1 MGLESQLTVC
11 GIVDESR
18 AADASGVNFTT
29 GHVLAEKLLAN
40 EGGVNLAICE
50 ILKDDALKP
59 LILFWCFLNDLITD
73 VFDYQ
78 VKLFFLW
85 LFDLFLL
92 DFGLYFCFLFFCS
105 TFQLELFLGNRL
117 I

>member
-1 MGLESQLTVC
+1 MGLEAEFTVS
-11 GIVDESR
+11 GIVDESG
-18 AADASGVNFTT
+18 AADASGVNLAPS
-29 GHVLAEKLLAN
+29 HVLAEKLLAN
-40 EGGVNLAICE
+40 EGQVNLAICE
-50 ILKDDALKP
+50 ILKNDALKT
-59 LILFWCFLNDLITD
+59 LIFFWCFLNDLITD

-105 TFQLELFLGNRL
+105 TF
-117 I
+117 